1 VLEAVIRRDRALTAA
16 ALVALAGMA
25 WVWVVRIATPAGAG
39 AASVTMP
46 GMHAMPGME
55 TGATAGLPAVPG
67 MESGAMPGVA
77 WLTGMW
83 AVMMVAM
90 MLPSATP
97 TILLFGNV
105 TRRRQLE
112 GRPAVPVAVFTLGYL
127 AVWVFYAIVAGVAQ
141 WELHRLALL
150 SPSMAAASPVLAGGL
165 LIAAGLYQLL
175 PLKGACLSHCRSP
188 LHFFST
194 EWREGVGGALAM
206 GMRHGTYCVG
216 CCWLLM
222 ALLFV
227 AGVMNLLWVAVIAG
241 FVLVEKLIPR
251 GDWLGRL
258 GGLAL
263 IVWGAWVLT
272 ARLL

>member
-16 ALVALAGMA
+16 ALVAVAGMA
-25 WVWVVRIATPAGAG
+25 WVWVMRMASPIG
-39 AASVTMP
+39 AAAAGMTMP
-46 GMHAMPGME
+46 SMPGME
-55 TGATAGLPAVPG
+55 AGATPG
-67 MESGAMPGVA
+67 IP
-77 WLTGMW
+77 WLAGMW

-97 TILLFGNV
+97 MILMFASV

-127 AVWVFYAIVAGVAQ
+127 AVWVFYAILAGLTQ

-150 SPSMAAASPVLAGGL
+150 SPSMAAASPWLAGGL
-165 LIAAGLYQLL
+165 LIGAGVYQWL
-175 PLKGACLSHCRSP
+175 PMKGTCLMHCRSP

-194 EWREGVGGALAM
+194 GWREGVGGALAM

-227 AGVMNLLWVAVIAG
+227 AGVMNLAWVAAIAA
-241 FVLVEKLIPR
+241 FVLLEKLFPR
-251 GDWLGRL
+251 GEWLGRL
-258 GGLAL
+258 GGVAL
-263 IVWGAWVLT
+263 VVWGAWILT
-272 ARLL
+272 GRFL

>member
-1 VLEAVIRRDRALTAA
+1 MLEAVIRRDRALTAA